1 MRPIYTNSVRFVC
14 NGALRTSPSVHL
26 SPGMNARRRSASIGV
41 RSVSA
46 GLALSR
52 SSRSYRRRTK
62 FLRAR
67 GAFVST
73 LSCLC
78 PRRLPDRAVDCE
90 FGSAPYCV
98 EPPKRGV
105 ERVLANG
112 RFSLMRAPSLYPQS
126 SSASRFT
133 AGAAGFFILSQSGER
148 PRASPRSRA

>member
-1 MRPIYTNSVRFVC
+1 MREDVPHRLVFDPCQQVLRFLAVRDLTAVEQSSKVLTLV
-14 NGALRTSPSVHL
+14 AELR
-26 SPGMNARRRSASIGV
+26 V
-41 RSVSA
+41 RD
-46 GLALSR
+46 
-52 SSRSYRRRTK
+52 
-62 FLRAR
+62 
-67 GAFVST
+67 AFVSA

-148 PRASPRSRA
+148 PRALPRSRA